1 MRQFEEIAK
10 IIEDKGYSL
19 HSIITDTIREF
30 NMKTLCHRSGL
41 IKQAGYGA
49 FDILVLLLLTPLMA
63 LKTVNQLI
71 KDEYIGIVKMKKDT
85 IYRFKNNEKNP
96 WRSLLMNVAKAFRC
110 KTSGK
115 NLLMG
120 AKVITAFIIDD
131 TLLSHTGWKIENI
144 TRVFDHCLKKTFYGF
159 KELVLGYFDGISII
173 PIDFSIHSEKA
184 LKPAKRKKQYKKDVR
199 PGSAGG
205 KRRKELRRNK
215 IHQAVV
221 MIKRAVKHGFI
232 AQYVLCDSWFTSHD
246 FIKSIRAIKNGAM
259 HIIAGIRAD
268 KRKYN
273 HDGEMFSAK
282 DLIKKCKANSKEKRC
297 RSLNSRYYELIV
309 DYGDIGF
316 VKLLISRYPG
326 QKDWRVFI
334 CTDTALP
341 FVEIMRIYGIRWSI
355 EVMFREQKQFLN
367 LGKCQS
373 NDFDA
378 QIADTTI
385 SSILY
390 ILLVYVKNAE
400 SYESIEELYH
410 SLCSDM
416 KKKIQAEQ
424 LWGVF
429 EDVLEASF
437 NNASFRDDLELYSFK
452 NDQTYLA
459 IKGLFSDSFLSNKL
473 DELYEAV

>member
-1 MRQFEEIAK
+1 MRQFEEIANV
-10 IIEDKGYSL
+10 IEEKGYSL
-19 HSIITDTIREF
+19 HSIITDTIKEF
-30 NMKTLCHRSGL
+30 NMKTLCHRSGI

-49 FDILVLLLLTPLMA
+49 FDILVLLLMMPLMS
-63 LKTVNQLI
+63 LKTVSQLI
-71 KDEYIGIVKMKKDT
+71 KEEYAGIVKMKKDT

-96 WRSLLMNVAKAFRC
+96 WRSLLMSVAKTFKR
-110 KTSGK
+110 KTSES
-115 NLLMG
+115 NLLSST
-120 AKVITAFIIDD
+120 KLITAFIIDD

-159 KELVLGYFDGISII
+159 KELVLGYFDGLSII
-173 PIDFSIHSEKA
+173 PIDFSLHSEKA
-184 LKPAKRKKQYKKDVR
+184 LKPAKRKKQHKKDVR
-199 PGSAGG
+199 AGSAGG
-205 KRRKELRRNK
+205 KRRKELKRNK
-215 IHQAVV
+215 IHQAVA

-246 FIKSIRAIKNGAM
+246 FIKDIRAIKNGAM

-297 RSLNSRYYELIV
+297 RSMNTRYYELVV
-309 DYGDIGF
+309 DYGDIGL
-316 VKLLISRYPG
+316 VKLLICRFPG

-341 FVEIMRIYGIRWSI
+341 FIEIMRIYGIRWNI
-355 EVMFREQKQFLN
+355 EIMFKEQKQFLN

-400 SYESIEELYH
+400 SYDSIGELYDF
-410 SLCSDM
+410 LCGDI
-416 KKKIQAEQ
+416 KKKTVAEEMWN
-424 LWGVF
+424 LF

-437 NNASFRDDLELYSFK
+437 NNTSVHVDLELSKYK
-452 NDQTYLA
+452 NAQAYLA
-459 IKGLFSDSFLSNKL
+459 IKELFSASFLSNQLDKL
-473 DELYEAV
+473 VKSA

>member
-1 MRQFEEIAK
+1 MRHEEIAK

-30 NMKTLCHRSGL
+30 NIKTLCHRSGL
-41 IKQAGYGA
+41 IKQAGHGA
-49 FDILVLLLLTPLMA
+49 FDILVLLMLMPLMA
-63 LKTVNQLI
+63 LKTVNQLV
-71 KDEYIGIVKMKKDT
+71 KDEFSGLVKMKKDT

-96 WRSLLMNVAKAFRC
+96 WRSLLMNVAKAFRR
-110 KTSGK
+110 KTVGK
-115 NLLMG
+115 GLPVG
-120 AKVITAFIIDD
+120 AKIITAFIIDD
-131 TLLSHTGWKIENI
+131 TILKHTGWKIENI
-144 TRVFDHCLKKTFYGF
+144 THVFDHCLRKTFYGF
-159 KELVLGYFDGISII
+159 KELVLGYFDGICTI
-173 PIDFSIHSEKA
+173 PIDFSMHGEKA
-184 LKPAKRKKQYKKDVR
+184 LKPAKKKKQYKKDVR

-205 KRRKELRRNK
+205 KRRKELKRNK
-215 IHQAVV
+215 INQAVD
-221 MIKRAVKHGFI
+221 MIKRAVKHGFT

-246 FIKSIRAIKNGAM
+246 FIKNIRAIKNGAM

-282 DLIKKCKANSKEKRC
+282 DLIKKCKTNGKEKRC
-297 RSLNSRYYELIV
+297 RLMNSRYFELVV
-309 DYGDIGF
+309 DYGDIGL

-334 CTDTALP
+334 CTDTDLP
-341 FVEIMRIYGIRWSI
+341 FIEIMRIYGIRWSI
-355 EVMFREQKQFLN
+355 EVMFAEQKQFFN

-378 QIADTTI
+378 QIADATI

-400 SYESIEELYH
+400 SYGSIEELYH
-410 SLCSDM
+410 CLCNDIN
-416 KKKIQAEQ
+416 KKIQAEQ
-424 LWGVF
+424 LWGLF
-429 EDVLEASF
+429 ENVLEASF
-437 NNASFRDDLELYSFK
+437 NNAFINENLEYHSFS

-459 IKGLFSDSFLSNKL
+459 LKCLFSASFLSNKL